1 MNLSWTVSP
10 ARNLSYDH
18 SILSIIFFLFS
29 SPFLLH
35 SLFFIFISF
44 IYLSSFS
51 WSYFVFF
58 CLTLISHL
66 SFSYFIAVFVQFLYF
81 SSFFPPLLFL
91 ISLPHPT
98 QKLSFL
104 PRHSHSKYTHFT
116 RYSFSENTLK
126 DTKESDVTEVTFEPK
141 LCTFEEEIN
150 NEMGIKEDR
159 KPAKTYWY

>member
-1 MNLSWTVSP
+1 MIIQSSQLSSFSSP
-10 ARNLSYDH
+10 P
-18 SILSIIFFLFS
+18 FS
-29 SPFLLH
+29 SPFSPFNFYLFYL
-35 SLFFIFISF
+35 SLFFLMILFC
-44 IYLSSFS
+44 L
-51 WSYFVFF
+51 F

-98 QKLSFL
+98 QKLSSL